1 MCRERDNIL
10 DNQSL
15 RYEERLVELHSVIA
29 ELSRQLEQKSRE
41 RLTEEEDDD
50 TADANDNDADTSCEN
65 NSDIFKDTSGA
76 QAGNQTSKEKHY
88 DKKQT
93 SSKSDVLSRTS
104 TDVIDAEAVEV

>member
-1 MCRERDNIL
+1 MG
-10 DNQSL
+10 
-15 RYEERLVELHSVIA
+15 
-29 ELSRQLEQKSRE
+29 
-41 RLTEEEDDD
+41 TEEEDDD

-104 TDVIDAEAVEV
+104 TDVIDAEAVEAGNLLAEHLDGGDLCAFLRLSRSVSRSITHSSATSLQ